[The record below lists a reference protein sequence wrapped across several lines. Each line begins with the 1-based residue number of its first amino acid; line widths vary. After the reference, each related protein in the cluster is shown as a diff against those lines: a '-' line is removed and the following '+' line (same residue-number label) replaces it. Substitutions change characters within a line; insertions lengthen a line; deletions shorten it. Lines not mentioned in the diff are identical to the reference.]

1 MRMCTSA
8 VTLWPAQSTLN
19 MLSVHVA
26 MVDFHETCVFCPY
39 YAGQFWNTPVTAVRY
54 NGTLDR
60 SGGNLDPDR
69 LYVVTVTPQ
78 DGAPPRSFLA
88 ESYVRTWENFPIPC
102 LYAGNSQAGW
112 SGEVD
117 ALRDPVIQGR
127 YRDYI
132 VNGLFETDFLY
143 DKFDESGNCPLA

>member
-1 MRMCTSA
+1 M
-8 VTLWPAQSTLN
+8 
-19 MLSVHVA
+19 HVA
-26 MVDFHETCVFCPY
+26 TAEFHETCVFCPY
-39 YAGQFWNTPVTAVRY
+39 CAGQFWNTPVTVVRY

-60 SGGNLDPDR
+60 GGGNLDPDR
-69 LYVVTVTPQ
+69 LYIVMVTPQ

-88 ESYVRTWENFPIPC
+88 EGYAHTWENRTVVY
-102 LYAGNSQAGW
+102 LYAGNAQAGW

-132 VNGLFETDFLY
+132 VDGLFETDFLY
-143 DKFDESGNCPLA
+143 DKFDESGNCPLV

>member
-8 VTLWPAQSTLN
+8 VTLWQAQSTLN
-19 MLSVHVA
+19 ILSVHVA
-26 MVDFHETCVFCPY
+26 TADFHETCGFCPY
-39 YAGQFWNTPVTAVRY
+39 YAGQFWNTPVTAMRY

-78 DGAPPRSFLA
+78 DGAPQRSFLA
-88 ESYVRTWENFPIPC
+88 ERYVRTWENRPGPC
-102 LYAGNSQAGW
+102 LYAGNAQAGW
-112 SGEVD
+112 SREVD

-127 YRDYI
+127 YSDYR
-132 VNGLFETDFLY
+132 VDGLFGTAFMY
-143 DKFDESGNCPLA
+143 SKFDELGNCP